1 MKKLAIGIV
10 VLLAVIGI
18 SLVFIGTR
26 IDGIVAS
33 VIEEEG
39 SAATQTDVSV
49 GSVSL
54 SLQNAAGSLSG
65 LTIANPEGFAGNAI
79 EMDDFFV
86 SLDPESLR
94 GDTIV
99 IPELTVSGARISVTQ
114 EGTRN
119 NLNEILKNLRELGGN
134 SSTDP
139 DDEGSDIRV
148 VIERFVLED
157 AMATVDLPS
166 MDEPKQIEL
175 PMIEL
180 NGIGRGNG
188 GATSAEVSRA
198 LLEPIIEET
207 LTVALKQSIRERVT
221 DTLTEVTDGLLDGLF
236 GGGEDDDSQ

>member
-99 IPELTVSGARISVTQ
+99 IPELTVSGARIAVTQ
-114 EGTRN
+114 QGTRN
-119 NLNEILKNLRELGGN
+119 NLDEILGNIRQLGGN
-134 SSTDP
+134 DRS
-139 DDEGSDIRV
+139 DDGDGPDIRV

>member
-175 PMIEL
+175 PTIEL
-180 NGIGRGNG
+180 NGIGRGG
-188 GATSAEVSRA
+188 DGATGAEVSRA